1 MCYGTSS
8 GNLTQLLHFG
18 PLIAIF
24 LIVYITVTGFVNL
37 LQWWPPNTNLA
48 LIHATIY
55 CTWYVKI

>member
-8 GNLTQLLHFG
+8 GNLLQLFHFG

-24 LIVYITVTGFVNL
+24 LISYITTTGFYCL
-37 LQWWPPNTNLA
+37 LQWWPPNSTTVA

-55 CTWYVKI
+55 CIW